1 LNLRLPLYQTGEG
14 ELHSLSLNYIYFP
27 IEKPQECFR
36 PLFKQLLYNL
46 WLAGVFSYHHENNLY
61 LAFQVPSK
69 NLLEEINRQLNT
81 FIEKHVECF
90 PKDFINRV
98 YQEKELSFADSIM
111 MTKLHPSKSHKDFII
126 VRSIVYRCIQKIYG
140 YGKGIVSKESIIY
153 VREVSENEDR
163 HIFENKFIRQGIKFM
178 FEITPRG
185 RGRIWFDIV
194 THAFKVDELGR
205 TRRLSHPEMRQ
216 ESLEFYRKYLS
227 LAQAEP
233 KLRYSKLM
241 EMLNTLNIQDSV
253 IVKYYVW
260 NSNKQQFEE
269 YVIKFMKQLDKLT

>member
-14 ELHSLSLNYIYFP
+14 ELHSLALNYIYFP

-36 PLFKQLLYNL
+36 PLFKQLSYNL

-98 YQEKELSFADSIM
+98 YREKELSFADSIV

-126 VRSIVYRCIQKIYG
+126 VCSIVYRCIQKIYG

-153 VREVSENEDR
+153 VRRVPEDKY
-163 HIFENKFIRQGIKFM
+163 IFEDKFIRQGIKFM
-178 FEITPRG
+178 FEVTPKG

-205 TRRLSHPEMRQ
+205 ARSLSHSEMRQ
-216 ESLEFYRKYLS
+216 ESLGFYRKYLS
-227 LAQAEP
+227 LARTEP
-233 KLRYSKLM
+233 KSRYGKLM
-241 EMLNTLNIQDSV
+241 DMLNTLNIQDSV

-260 NSNKQQFEE
+260 DNNKRQFEE
-269 YVIKFMKQLDKLT
+269 YVIKFVKQLDKLT